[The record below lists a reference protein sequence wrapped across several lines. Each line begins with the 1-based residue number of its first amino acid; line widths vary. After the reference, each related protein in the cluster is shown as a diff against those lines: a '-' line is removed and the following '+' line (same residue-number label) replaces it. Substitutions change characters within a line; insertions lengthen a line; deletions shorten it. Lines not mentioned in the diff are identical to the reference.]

1 MTDALAIRDIS
12 SGYNEAIVLRNL
24 SLVVAQRDIVAVL
37 GKNGMGKSTLLKSIM
52 GYLPIAS
59 GSIALNGDDVTNV
72 PPHRMARRG
81 VSYIAQEKALFQ
93 DLTIEENIRLAL
105 SRGADRAQAMATVER
120 CFPFLLQRLRQ
131 QAGTLSGGE
140 QKMLLVAR
148 ALAVRARLLLIDE
161 ITEGL
166 QPSVVTT
173 LAQVIRDE
181 RARFGTTI
189 LLIEQNIGFALE
201 VADRY
206 AVLDRGEIVDGGPTA
221 GARRRVTDY
230 LSV

>member
-1 MTDALAIRDIS
+1 MSTGLAVRDLS
-12 SGYNEAIVLRNL
+12 SGYGEAIVLRHL
-24 SLVVAQRDIVAVL
+24 SLQVAPREIVAVL

-52 GYLPIAS
+52 GYLPKS
-59 GSIALNGDDVTNV
+59 GGSVALEGEDVTLL

-81 VSYIAQEKALFQ
+81 VAYIAQEKALFQ
-93 DLTIEENIRLAL
+93 DLTVEENIRLAL
-105 SRGADRAQAMATVER
+105 RRGDDRRAAMGVVER
-120 CFPFLLQRLRQ
+120 CFPFLLKRLRQ

-148 ALAVRARLLLIDE
+148 ALAVRANVLLIDE

-166 QPSVVTT
+166 QPSVITT

-181 RARFGTTI
+181 RAEAGTTI
-189 LLIEQNIGFALE
+189 LLIEQNIAFALA

-206 AVLDRGEIVDGGPTA
+206 AVLDRGDIVDAGPSDGATA
-221 GARRRVTDY
+221 RVTGF